1 MAPKWL
7 EALGLPYSVAPGSGA
22 SGPFLCLPLRTRLIS
37 RGNGRAVPLKH
48 GQVLSVGFR
57 LKKSWMIGG
66 HRFNL
71 VDAIPT
77 YPSEKYELV
86 NGKDDIPYM
95 KWKIKAM
102 FQTTSQ

>member
-1 MAPKWL
+1 MPVYLYLGKMAPKWL
-7 EALGLPYSVAPGSGA
+7 EALSLPYSVAPGSGA

-48 GQVLSVGFR
+48 GQVLSVGLR

-71 VDAIPT
+71 VGAIPT
-77 YPSEKYELV
+77 PLKNMSWSM
-86 NGKDDIPYM
+86 GRM
-95 KWKIKAM
+95 
-102 FQTTSQ
+102 TSHI